1 MNALKEAYAVP
12 RSFSSTVLTFVF
24 LSRYLEFYPNG
35 TAEPGN
41 IARFPNHGSFDRAKR
56 LLDNTKGTVV
66 LGGDT
71 NRETKYMA
79 PTIVRNVNF
88 DDPLMSE

>member
-1 MNALKEAYAVP
+1 M
-12 RSFSSTVLTFVF
+12 LTFV
-24 LSRYLEFYPNG
+24 SSPRYLEFYPNG

-41 IARFPNHGSFDRAKR
+41 IARFPNHGSFDRAKK
-56 LLDNTKGTVV
+56 LLDNSKGTVV
-66 LGGDT
+66 LGGET

-79 PTIVRNVNF
+79 PTIVRNVSS